1 MLLCVQE
8 RPLQLTLREP
18 SPPPRRC
25 YLPSEARLLVCG
37 LAQGGQAAKHGGL
50 RVGMELVAVNGSSCL
65 DKARDEIE
73 DEIKQSGRPVR
84 LTFRQRSARNSASR
98 GGRRRR
104 QQETTGGRR
113 SPRTPP
119 RSRRYGAVAGRTGLS
134 PPPLPA
140 ALPPPEPEPEPEP
153 GAGLGLGPEP
163 SPEPEP
169 ELELEPEHARKTGA
183 QPEPEPEPER
193 EQPRQS
199 VLWSG
204 WLHLPDGQ
212 RRWFH
217 CFVPNDGGEEA
228 NASGCYVAHTAE
240 PPRSYQA
247 GDCVDAAPATTEAG
261 WSDLSRLV
269 EVTPSP
275 ARPEQVRT

>member
-98 GGRRRR
+98 GGRR
-104 QQETTGGRR
+104 T
-113 SPRTPP
+113 
-119 RSRRYGAVAGRTGLS
+119 
-134 PPPLPA
+134 
-140 ALPPPEPEPEPEP
+140 
-153 GAGLGLGPEP
+153 
-163 SPEPEP
+163 
-169 ELELEPEHARKTGA
+169 
-183 QPEPEPEPER
+183 
-193 EQPRQS
+193 
-199 VLWSG
+199 
-204 WLHLPDGQ
+204 
-212 RRWFH
+212 
-217 CFVPNDGGEEA
+217 
-228 NASGCYVAHTAE
+228 
-240 PPRSYQA
+240 
-247 GDCVDAAPATTEAG
+247 
-261 WSDLSRLV
+261 
-269 EVTPSP
+269 
-275 ARPEQVRT
+275 